1 MTISIDV
8 IPSSPTP
15 INWAELKRRI
25 LSSVMDSEIQHLVG
39 TAPRLIE
46 RQSKRSID
54 DAETLS
60 LPGYYYFELARDNTL
75 SLDLEPN
82 LDGEGLSDYVDDFG
96 RNLTAETKE
105 SIQEKWRRAGFFV
118 SVSSYGGRAK
128 HELDLLV
135 KIAKFVA
142 QLTNGV
148 VVVMDN
154 GVFARPAGI
163 YVPDEF
169 ANPHV

>member
-1 MTISIDV
+1 MTISVDV

-15 INWAELKRRI
+15 VFWGDLKRRI

-39 TAPRLIE
+39 TAPRLHE
-46 RQSKRSID
+46 RQSKRSVD
-54 DAETLS
+54 DSETLS
-60 LPGYYYFELARDNTL
+60 VPGYYYFELARDSTL

-82 LDGEGLSDYVDDFG
+82 HDEQGLSDFVDDFG
-96 RNLTAETKE
+96 RNLTPETKE
-105 SIQEKWRRAGFFV
+105 SIWKKWRRAGFFV
-118 SVSSYGGRAK
+118 CVSSYGGRAK

-135 KIAKFVA
+135 QIANFVA
-142 QLTNGV
+142 LLTNGL

-154 GVFARPAGI
+154 GVFAHPVGI

-169 ANPHV
+169 ANPKV